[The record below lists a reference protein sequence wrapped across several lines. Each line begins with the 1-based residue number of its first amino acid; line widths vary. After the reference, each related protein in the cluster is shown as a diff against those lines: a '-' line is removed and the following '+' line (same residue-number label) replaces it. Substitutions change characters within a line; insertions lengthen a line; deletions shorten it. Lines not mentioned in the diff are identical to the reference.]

1 MFERGQLIIYGGN
14 GVCRIEDIVIRDTPI
29 LGQRETYVI
38 RLASGLTAY
47 IPTDSS
53 VYMRALVSEEE
64 ALSVIRDF
72 PGILPKVIPASNS
85 KALADQYRA
94 IIAKHDL
101 REMICLYKSLRQ
113 KLRQSIESGKKPGT
127 MDERF
132 STQALDAVLE
142 ELCAVLS
149 RERQELLNE
158 LLPQE
163 KEPT

>member
-14 GVCRIEDIVIRDTPI
+14 GVCRIEDIVVRDTSI

-47 IPTDSS
+47 IPIDSP
-53 VYMRALVSEEE
+53 VYMRPLVSKEE
-64 ALSVIRDF
+64 AVAVMDDF
-72 PGILPKVIPASNS
+72 PAIQPRIIPVSNS

-113 KLRQSIESGKKPGT
+113 KLRLSVEAGKKPGT

-132 STQALDAVLE
+132 SSMALEAVLE
-142 ELCAVLS
+142 ELGAVLDRS
-149 RERQELLNE
+149 REDLLE
-158 LLPQE
+158 QLLPSR
-163 KEPT
+163 

>member
-72 PGILPKVIPASNS
+72 PDILPKVIPASNS

-101 REMICLYKSLRQ
+101 REMVCLYKSLRQ
-113 KLRQSIESGKKPGT
+113 KIRQSIESGKKPGT